1 MDTPILLLVFL
12 IIYFTTL
19 FVLKNMG
26 FMEKNVCDNCAN
38 CCPQCNEPLERIRRN
53 NSDRIINL
61 ITFQMFGFKRYK
73 CNHCYWEGLR
83 WENKFDKK
91 SQHLK

>member
-19 FVLKNMG
+19 CFLKNKG
-26 FMEKNVCDNCAN
+26 FMKKIVSEKCAN
-38 CCPQCNEPLERIRRN
+38 CCPKCNEALERIRRN

-61 ITFQMFGFKRYK
+61 ITFQMFSFKRYN
-73 CNHCYWEGLR
+73 CNYCDWEGLR
-83 WENKFDKK
+83 WENKFEKK
-91 SQHLK
+91 S